1 MSSNKP
7 PILVLKEQVKEL
19 RKDVTS
25 LKEDIS
31 FIKNLLIEKKKDTI
45 VVDKDDN
52 GCDTKETATSSGW
65 FWSHYSFYPDIH

>member
-31 FIKNLLIEKKKDTI
+31 FIKNLLII
-45 VVDKDDN
+45 R
-52 GCDTKETATSSGW
+52 
-65 FWSHYSFYPDIH
+65 YLL

>member
-1 MSSNKP
+1 MASNKPP

-31 FIKNLLIEKKKDTI
+31 FIKNLLIEKTKDMI
-45 VVDKDDN
+45 VVDKDDD
-52 GCDTKETATSSGW
+52 GCDTKETVTSSSW
-65 FWSHYSFYPDIH
+65 FW